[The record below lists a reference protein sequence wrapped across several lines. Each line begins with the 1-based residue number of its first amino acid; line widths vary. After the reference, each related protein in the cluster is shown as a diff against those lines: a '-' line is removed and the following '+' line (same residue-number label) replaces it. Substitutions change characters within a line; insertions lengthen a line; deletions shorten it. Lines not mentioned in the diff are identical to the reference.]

1 MKSLRIAIYA
11 SIVIHFLRMTAR
23 KLSPDRPRKTHWK
36 FQGYPVQVG
45 VGITYTN
52 LHPGPDGRCK
62 SSYEYYRVATCIDL
76 DTASALANTLNDM
89 EPGYGPRF
97 SIIDP
102 DEEITGYELE
112 NLAMEK
118 ICLNRTNIRKC
129 PDPDRLA
136 KMMQSAA
143 ISVILHNIYPH
154 C

>member
-1 MKSLRIAIYA
+1 MKSLRTAVYAAIAIHALRRILRKA
-11 SIVIHFLRMTAR
+11 SPA
-23 KLSPDRPRKTHWK
+23 RPREPH
-36 FQGYPVQVG
+36 GNLRGRPVQVG

-52 LHPGPDGRCK
+52 TRQDPDGRYR
-62 SSYEYYRVATCIDL
+62 SSYEYFRLATCIDL
-76 DTASALANTLNDM
+76 DTASDLANTLNDM
-89 EPGYGPRF
+89 KPGYGPRF

-129 PDPDRLA
+129 PDPDRLM

-143 ISVILHNIYPH
+143 IAVIMKGLP
-154 C
+154 

>member
-1 MKSLRIAIYA
+1 MKSLRIAMYA
-11 SIVIHFLRMTAR
+11 SIAIHFLRMTAR
-23 KLSPDRPRKTHWK
+23 KLSPDNPRKTR
-36 FQGYPVQVG
+36 GESRGRPVQVG

-52 LHPGPDGRCK
+52 IRQSPDGRYR
-62 SSYEYYRVATCIDL
+62 SSYEYFRVATCIDL
-76 DTASALANTLNDM
+76 DTASDLANTLNDM
-89 EPGYGPRF
+89 KPGYGPRF

-129 PDPDRLA
+129 PDPDRLM

-143 ISVILHNIYPH
+143 IAVIMKGLP
-154 C
+154 